1 MLIATLF
8 DFRLVLKLAKKQFK
22 AESKRLLDLMINSI
36 YTNKE
41 IFLRELISNASD
53 AMDKLYYRSLTDN
66 ISGLSR
72 GDFYIFL
79 EPNKDENTLAIS
91 DNGIGM
97 TKEELEQNLGTICK
111 SGSQLFKN
119 ESADDKNAEDIDII
133 GQFGVGFYS
142 AFMVAKQVVVISKA
156 YGADQAYAWKST
168 GADGYTITE
177 TERDGHGTTI
187 IITLKDDTEE
197 ETYSKYLEEYQIRM
211 LVKRYSDYI
220 RYPIKM
226 MVTESELK
234 DGSEDEYETI
244 TTEET
249 LNTMSPLWK
258 KNKSEVQADEY
269 NQFYKDNFYDFNDPL
284 RVIHSSTEGAA
295 TYNALLFVP
304 SKAPFNYYSKD
315 FEKGLKL
322 YASGVLIMDCCKDLL
337 PDHFSFVRGLVD
349 SADLSLNISREMLQQ
364 DRQLQVI
371 AKHLEKKIKSELL
384 SMLRN
389 DREKYEEFWKQFGM
403 QIKFGIYSGFGMN
416 TELLKDLVI
425 FYSSYEK
432 KYTTLE
438 DYISRMPEEQKYI
451 YYACGDSADKI
462 EKLPQAELV
471 MDKGYEILFL
481 TDDVDEFTV
490 KAMHMIEGKEFRS
503 ISDDDLGLVTEEEKS
518 EQQKKDEENK
528 ELFDFMKEALS
539 GKVQTVKASRRL
551 KSHPVCLS
559 TEGGISLEMEKV
571 FAQQPNAENRI
582 KASRV
587 LEINT
592 DHKIFET
599 MTGLYAD
606 GTDADKEKVKT
617 YTDLLYN
624 QALLIEGMPIDDPVA
639 FANAICELM

>member
-1 MLIATLF
+1 M
-8 DFRLVLKLAKKQFK
+8 AKKQFK

-79 EPNKDENTLAIS
+79 DPDKEAKTLTIT

-97 TKEELEQNLGTICK
+97 TQAELEQNLGTICK
-111 SGSQLFKN
+111 SGSQIFKS
-119 ESADDKNAEDIDII
+119 EAVDDKNAEDIDII

-142 AFMVAKQVVVISKA
+142 AFMVAKQVEVISLA
-156 YGADQAYAWKST
+156 YGEEQAYSWKST

-177 TERDGHGTTI
+177 TERDSHGTTI
-187 IITLKDDTEE
+187 IITLKDDTDDEK
-197 ETYSKYLEEYQIRM
+197 YSKYLEEYEIRM
-211 LVKRYSDYI
+211 LVKKYSDYI

-234 DGSEDEYETI
+234 EGTEDEYETI
-244 TTEET
+244 TEEET
-249 LNTMSPLWK
+249 LNTMSPIWK
-258 KNKSEVQADEY
+258 KNKSEVTTDEY

-295 TYNALLFVP
+295 TYNSLLFIP

-337 PDHFSFVRGLVD
+337 PDYFSFVRGLVD

-371 AKHLEKKIKSELL
+371 AKHLEKKIKNELL
-384 SMLRN
+384 AMLRN

-416 TELLKDLVI
+416 TDLLKDLVI

-438 DYISRMPEEQKYI
+438 EYIARMPEEQKYI
-451 YYACGDSADKI
+451 YYACGENADKI
-462 EKLPQAELV
+462 EKLPQAELIA
-471 MDKGYEILFL
+471 DKGYEILFL

-490 KAMHMIEGKEFRS
+490 KAMRMIDGKEFRS
-503 ISDDDLGLVTEEEKS
+503 ISDDDLGLELEEDKD
-518 EQQKKDEENK
+518 EQKKKDEENK
-528 ELFDFMKEALS
+528 ELFDFMKDALS
-539 GKVQTVKASRRL
+539 GKVATVKASHRL

-592 DHKIFET
+592 DHKIFKT
-599 MTGLYAD
+599 MTDLYAGD
-606 GTDADKEKVKT
+606 SDADREKVKT

>member
-1 MLIATLF
+1 
-8 DFRLVLKLAKKQFK
+8 
-22 AESKRLLDLMINSI
+22 MINSI

-79 EPNKDENTLAIS
+79 DPDRDANTLTIR

-111 SGSQLFKN
+111 SGSQIFKN

-142 AFMVAKQVVVISKA
+142 AFMVAKQVEVISKA
-156 YGADQAYAWKST
+156 YGEEQAYAWKST

-177 TERDGHGTTI
+177 SDRDGHGTTI
-187 IITLKDDTEE
+187 IITLKDDTDDEK
-197 ETYSKYLEEYQIRM
+197 YSKYLEEYEIRM

-234 DGSEDEYETI
+234 EGTEDEYETI
-244 TTEET
+244 TTEEV

-258 KNKSEVQADEY
+258 KNKSEVTADEY

-337 PDHFSFVRGLVD
+337 PDYFSFVRGLVD

-384 SMLRN
+384 AMLRN
-389 DREKYEEFWKQFGM
+389 DKEKYEEFWKQFGM

-438 DYISRMPEEQKYI
+438 DYIARMPEEQKYI
-451 YYACGDSADKI
+451 YYACGENVDKI
-462 EKLPQAELV
+462 SKLPQAELI

-481 TDDVDEFTV
+481 TEDVDEFTI
-490 KAMHMIEGKEFRS
+490 KAMHMFDGKEFRS
-503 ISDDDLGLVTEEEKS
+503 ISDDDLGLETDAEKD
-518 EQQKKDEENK
+518 EQKKKDEENK
-528 ELFDFMKEALS
+528 ELFDFMKEALA
-539 GKVQTVKASRRL
+539 GKVATVKASHRL

-592 DHKIFET
+592 DHKIFTT
-599 MTGLYAD
+599 MTDLYANAS
-606 GTDADKEKVKT
+606 DADKEKVKT

>member
-1 MLIATLF
+1 M
-8 DFRLVLKLAKKQFK
+8 AKKQFK

-79 EPNKDENTLAIS
+79 DPDKEAKTLTIT

-97 TKEELEQNLGTICK
+97 TQAELEQNLGTICK
-111 SGSQLFKN
+111 SGSQIFKS
-119 ESADDKNAEDIDII
+119 EAVDDKNAEDIDII

-142 AFMVAKQVVVISKA
+142 AFMVAKQVEVISLA
-156 YGADQAYAWKST
+156 YGEKQAYSWKST

-177 TERDGHGTTI
+177 AERDSHGTTI
-187 IITLKDDTEE
+187 IITLKDDTDDEK
-197 ETYSKYLEEYQIRM
+197 YSKYLEEYEIRM
-211 LVKRYSDYI
+211 LVKKYSDYI

-234 DGSEDEYETI
+234 EGTEDEYETI
-244 TTEET
+244 TEEET

-258 KNKSEVQADEY
+258 KNKSEVTTDEY

-295 TYNALLFVP
+295 TYNSLLFIP

-337 PDHFSFVRGLVD
+337 PDYFSFVRGLVD

-371 AKHLEKKIKSELL
+371 AKHLEKKIKNELL
-384 SMLRN
+384 AMLRN

-416 TELLKDLVI
+416 TDLLKDLVI

-438 DYISRMPEEQKYI
+438 EYIARMPEEQKYI
-451 YYACGDSADKI
+451 YYACGENADKI
-462 EKLPQAELV
+462 EKLPQAELIA
-471 MDKGYEILFL
+471 DKGYEILFL

-490 KAMHMIEGKEFRS
+490 KAMRMTDGKEFRS
-503 ISDDDLGLVTEEEKS
+503 ISDDDLGLELEEDKD
-518 EQQKKDEENK
+518 EQKKKDEENK
-528 ELFDFMKEALS
+528 ELFDFMKDALS
-539 GKVQTVKASRRL
+539 GKVTTVKASHRL

-592 DHKIFET
+592 DHKIFKT
-599 MTGLYAD
+599 MTDLYAGD
-606 GTDADKEKVKT
+606 SDADRDKVKT

>member
-1 MLIATLF
+1 MLHFSTLGWC
-8 DFRLVLKLAKKQFK
+8 LQLAKKQFK

-79 EPNKDENTLAIS
+79 DPNKDENTLTIR

-97 TKEELEQNLGTICK
+97 TKDELEQNLGTICK
-111 SGSQLFKN
+111 SGSQIFKN

-142 AFMVAKQVVVISKA
+142 AFMVAKQVEVISKA
-156 YGADQAYAWKST
+156 YGADTAYAWKST

-177 TERDGHGTTI
+177 AERDGHGTTI
-187 IITLKDDTEE
+187 IITLKEDTDDEKYT
-197 ETYSKYLEEYQIRM
+197 KYLDEYEIRM

-226 MVTESELK
+226 MITETELK
-234 DGSEDEYETI
+234 EGTEDEYETI
-244 TTEET
+244 TSEEV

-258 KNKSEVQADEY
+258 KNKSEVTTEEY

-284 RVIHSSTEGAA
+284 RVIHSSIEGAA

-304 SKAPFNYYSKD
+304 GKAPFNYYSKD

-337 PDHFSFVRGLVD
+337 PDYFSFVRGLVD

-384 SMLRN
+384 AMLRN

-438 DYISRMPEEQKYI
+438 DYIARMPEDQKYI
-451 YYACGDSADKI
+451 YYACGENVDKI

-490 KAMHMIEGKEFRS
+490 KAMRMIEDKEFRS
-503 ISDDDLGLVTEEEKS
+503 ISDDDLGLETETDKEEQK
-518 EQQKKDEENK
+518 KKDEENK
-528 ELFDFMKEALS
+528 ALFDFMKDALD
-539 GKVQTVKASRRL
+539 GKVAKVQASRRL

-592 DHKIFET
+592 EHKIFAT
-599 MTGLYAD
+599 MTDLYASD
-606 GTDADKEKVKT
+606 AEADKDKVKV

-639 FANAICELM
+639 FANSICELM